1 MALGLI
7 FLFACKPPAPAA
19 RVISPAIV
27 LDGQPILVDWDDGDT
42 FSSPLGDGERLKA
55 RLSGY
60 NTLESYGP
68 VHRWGEWTAPEL
80 YSIAKRAGERA
91 STEIWECTTLPGGG
105 GYGRELVDCPELRKA
120 MLREGWAHV
129 FLAGDETQ
137 APPENLEAQR
147 EAQEARRGIWRK
159 GVPTGIITSLH
170 SLDEKDQEKT
180 YNRIAD
186 TSTGVADKH
195 WHAETYRSCQEV
207 CDETSASCMIYVP
220 YRERYGDG
228 RAICLQ

>member
-80 YSIAKRAGERA
+80 YSIA
-91 STEIWECTTLPGGG
+91 
-105 GYGRELVDCPELRKA
+105 
-120 MLREGWAHV
+120 
-129 FLAGDETQ
+129 
-137 APPENLEAQR
+137 
-147 EAQEARRGIWRK
+147 
-159 GVPTGIITSLH
+159 
-170 SLDEKDQEKT
+170 
-180 YNRIAD
+180 
-186 TSTGVADKH
+186 
-195 WHAETYRSCQEV
+195 
-207 CDETSASCMIYVP
+207 
-220 YRERYGDG
+220 
-228 RAICLQ
+228 